1 MTQVH
6 LKVRCPQCRFRFK
19 VEQKYAGR
27 VAPCPRAE
35 CDGKLRIPEVA
46 RSSNQSE
53 EQPDPE
59 ASPRTRAENG
69 TRTQSSREARSSKE
83 TRSVSEGRKKQSS
96 KAKAAPRSRV
106 GLPGSRRQAPVS
118 SSERDNQPPREERYT
133 RQAKSQRR
141 KSTPKKPRLQVW
153 QIATGAVGLL
163 LAVLAILFAP
173 NGDASPQNEVIAG
186 VKDEPEAAP
195 PPDIFKEKLHPF
207 VTKYCADCHN
217 ADDPEAGIDFD
228 TFQTEASMLTGHG
241 RKSWEKILGML
252 EIGAMPPSDMEQPPE
267 DLRDELT
274 VWLEDKLF
282 NLDCDIIDDPGRVT
296 VRRLNRAEYRNTIRD
311 LLAVDFDPTQNFPSD
326 NVGYGFD
333 NIGDVLSLSPLLM
346 EKYLDAAE
354 MITGEAIP
362 VITPGD
368 LRTTIDSRRLNS
380 KPRVD
385 RSGDFL
391 TLASRADVWTDYD
404 APLNGEYEIDVR
416 AKANQF
422 GKELAKMELRVD
434 GKVVRTFDVKGEMK
448 SGDYIH
454 KMRLEAGRRKIL
466 VTFTNDEYVEK
477 KGDRNLFVGRFAIT
491 RPADKSKLN
500 KVIPN
505 WPGQGRSVRDAAT
518 ATLTPLIKRAFRG
531 PVSDPE
537 VSRFV
542 DIVEMAT
549 NEGELFEQGIQ
560 FAVQAVLVSPRFL
573 FRIETDGRPDDPM
586 AERPVTDYELAS
598 RLSYFLWS
606 SMPDEELFHLA
617 ERGTLRDADVL
628 KSQVTR
634 MLNDSKSRAFV
645 DNFAGQWLN
654 LAMLDEIVP
663 DPDVFPDFDVAL
675 RDAMKQ
681 ESLLLFETILREDR
695 SLLEFLDADFTFM
708 NDRLAK
714 HYGRDGVKGEE
725 FQKVSLGNGR
735 RAGILTHASI
745 LTLTSN
751 PERTSPVKRGK
762 WIMENI
768 LGESPPP
775 PPPGVPEL
783 EETATN
789 NPDFTLREQLKI
801 HRADPG
807 CASCH
812 KTMDVLGFGF
822 ENFDA
827 TGRWRDKDGDHAID
841 SAGELPT
848 GDSFAGPTELVA
860 VLKNR
865 RADFARCLSEKM
877 LTYAL
882 GRGLEYYDRC
892 ATDAILQRLDTNNYR
907 FSELV
912 LGIVT
917 SKPFQ
922 KRRGDGERE

>member
-1 MTQVH
+1 M
-6 LKVRCPQCRFRFK
+6 
-19 VEQKYAGR
+19 
-27 VAPCPRAE
+27 
-35 CDGKLRIPEVA
+35 
-46 RSSNQSE
+46 
-53 EQPDPE
+53 
-59 ASPRTRAENG
+59 
-69 TRTQSSREARSSKE
+69 
-83 TRSVSEGRKKQSS
+83 
-96 KAKAAPRSRV
+96 
-106 GLPGSRRQAPVS
+106 
-118 SSERDNQPPREERYT
+118 
-133 RQAKSQRR
+133 
-141 KSTPKKPRLQVW
+141 
-153 QIATGAVGLL
+153 
-163 LAVLAILFAP
+163 LAILFAP
-173 NGDASPQNEVIAG
+173 NGDVSPQNELVAG
-186 VKDEPEAAP
+186 VKNPSGDAP
-195 PPDIFKEKLHPF
+195 ASDVFKEKLHPF

-217 ADDPEAGIDFD
+217 ADEPEAGIDFAAYP
-228 TFQTEASMLTGHG
+228 TEASMLTGHG
-241 RKSWEKILGML
+241 RKSWEKILAML
-252 EIGAMPPSDMEQPPE
+252 EIGAMPPADMEQPPAE
-267 DLRDELT
+267 LRDELT
-274 VWLEDKLF
+274 AWLEDKLF
-282 NLDCDIIDDPGRVT
+282 NLDCELIDDPGRVT
-296 VRRLNRAEYRNTIRD
+296 VRRLNRVEYHNTIRD
-311 LLAVDFDPTQNFPSD
+311 LLAVDFDPRRNFPSD
-326 NVGYGFD
+326 DVGYGFD

-354 MITGEAIP
+354 TITAEAIP
-362 VITPGD
+362 VVTARE
-368 LRTTIDSRRLNS
+368 LSTTVDARRLDS
-380 KPRVD
+380 KPRL
-385 RSGDFL
+385 SEQGGFL
-391 TLASRADVWTDYD
+391 TVASRADVWTDYD
-404 APLNGEYEIDVR
+404 APLDGEYEIDVR

-448 SGDYIH
+448 ADDYVH
-454 KMRLEAGRRKIL
+454 QMRLESGRRRIL
-466 VTFTNDEYVEK
+466 VTFTNDEYVAK

-491 RPADKSKLN
+491 RPADMSKLTEAIR
-500 KVIPN
+500 V
-505 WPGQGRSVRDAAT
+505 WPGQGRSVRDAAM
-518 ATLTPLIKRAFRG
+518 ATLKPLIKRAFRG
-531 PVSDPE
+531 PVSDAE
-537 VSRFV
+537 VSPFV

-549 NEGELFEQGIQ
+549 NDDELFEQGIQ
-560 FAVQAVLVSPRFL
+560 YALQAVLVSPRFL

-606 SMPDEELFHLA
+606 SMPDEELFRLA
-617 ERGTLRDADVL
+617 ERGALRDADVL
-628 KSQVTR
+628 KRQVTR
-634 MLNDSKSRAFV
+634 MLNDSKSRALV

-654 LAMLDEIVP
+654 LAMLDELVP
-663 DPDVFPDFDVAL
+663 DPDVFPEFDVAL
-675 RDAMKQ
+675 RSAMKQ
-681 ESLLLFETILREDR
+681 ESLLLFDTIMREDR

-708 NDRLAK
+708 NDRLAR
-714 HYGRDGVKGEE
+714 HYGRDGFKGEQ
-725 FQKVSLGNGR
+725 FQKVSLEKGR

-783 EETATN
+783 EETTKN

-827 TGRWRDKDGDHAID
+827 TGRWRDKDGKHPID
-841 SAGELPT
+841 PAGELPT
-848 GDSFAGPTELVA
+848 GESFASPVELVA
-860 VLKNR
+860 LLKNR
-865 RADFARCLSEKM
+865 RADFARCLSDKM

-892 ATDAILQRLDTNNYR
+892 ATDAILQRLSTNNYR

-922 KRRGDGERE
+922 KRRGDGVRE

>member
-6 LKVRCPQCRFRFK
+6 LKVRCPHCRFRFK

-27 VAPCPRAE
+27 IARCPRAE
-35 CDGKLRIPEVA
+35 CDGKLRIPDTQPVPRVSDKEPASQTVA
-46 RSSNQSE
+46 SK
-53 EQPDPE
+53 
-59 ASPRTRAENG
+59 G
-69 TRTQSSREARSSKE
+69 TRSRSNSSKV
-83 TRSVSEGRKKQSS
+83 TRSVSEGPEGQPPS
-96 KAKAAPRSRV
+96 AAPRSRV
-106 GLPGSRRQAPVS
+106 GLPAA
-118 SSERDNQPPREERYT
+118 RDRKPQPEERYT
-133 RQAKSQRR
+133 RRAKQNRRR
-141 KSTPKKPRLQVW
+141 KTAPSKPRLPIW
-153 QIATGAVGLL
+153 QIAIGTVGLL

-173 NGDASPQNEVIAG
+173 NGDTNSQNEVAAG
-186 VKDEPEAAP
+186 VKSQVAAAP
-195 PPDIFKEKLHPF
+195 ALDVFKEKLHPF

-217 ADDPEAGIDFD
+217 ADDPEAGIDFA
-228 TFQTEASMLTGHG
+228 TFPTEASMLTGHG
-241 RKSWEKILGML
+241 RKSWEKILSML
-252 EIGAMPPSDMEQPPE
+252 EIGAMPPADMEQPPAE
-267 DLRDELT
+267 LRNELT
-274 VWLEDKLF
+274 AWLEDKLF
-282 NLDCDIIDDPGRVT
+282 NLDCDLIDDPGRVT
-296 VRRLNRAEYRNTIRD
+296 VRRLNRVEYRNTIRD
-311 LLAVDFDPTQNFPSD
+311 LLAVDFDPRKNFPSD
-326 NVGYGFD
+326 DVGYGFD

-354 MITGEAIP
+354 TITGDAIP
-362 VITPGD
+362 VMTPGD
-368 LRTTIDSRRLNS
+368 LRTTVDSQRLNS
-380 KPRVD
+380 KPRV
-385 RSGDFL
+385 GEQGGFL
-391 TLASRADVWTDYD
+391 TLASRTDVWTDFD
-404 APLNGEYEIDVR
+404 APQDGEYEIDVR
-416 AKANQF
+416 AKAKQF

-448 SGDYIH
+448 PDDYVH
-454 KMRLEAGRRKIL
+454 KMRLESGRRKIL
-466 VTFTNDEYVEK
+466 VTFTNDKWVENV
-477 KGDRNLFVGRFAIT
+477 GDRNLYVGRFAIT

-500 KVIPN
+500 EVIRD
-505 WPGQGRSVRDAAT
+505 WPEQGSGTRKAAT
-518 ATLTPLIKRAFRG
+518 AVLTPLIKRAFRG
-531 PVSDPE
+531 PVSETE

-542 DIVEMAT
+542 DIVEIAT
-549 NEGELFEQGIQ
+549 NDGELFEQGIQ

-586 AERPVTDYELAS
+586 TERPVTDYELAS

-606 SMPDEELFHLA
+606 SMPDEELFRLA
-617 ERGTLRDADVL
+617 ERGELRDADVL
-628 KSQVTR
+628 KRQVMR
-634 MLNDSKSRAFV
+634 MLNDSKSRAIV

-654 LAMLDEIVP
+654 LQMLDEMVP

-681 ESLLLFETILREDR
+681 ESLLLFETIMREDR

-708 NDRLAK
+708 NARLAK

-725 FQKVSLGNGR
+725 FQKVSLDQGR

-768 LGESPPP
+768 LGEAPPP

-783 EETATN
+783 EETAKN
-789 NPDFTLREQLKI
+789 NPRFTLREQLKI

-827 TGRWRDKDGDHAID
+827 TGRWRDKDGDNDID
-841 SAGELPT
+841 PSGKLPAGDT
-848 GDSFAGPTELVA
+848 FAGAAELVGL
-860 VLKNR
+860 LKNR

-892 ATDAILQRLDTNNYR
+892 ATDEILQRLNTNNYR

-922 KRRGDGERE
+922 KRRGDGERK

>member
-1 MTQVH
+1 MAQAH
-6 LKVRCPQCRFRFK
+6 LKVRCPHCRFRFK

-27 VAPCPRAE
+27 VARCPQGE
-35 CDGKLRIPEVA
+35 CRRKLRIPEA
-46 RSSNQSE
+46 EQQTHSSDKTQTSQTKAASETRSQRN
-53 EQPDPE
+53 
-59 ASPRTRAENG
+59 
-69 TRTQSSREARSSKE
+69 SSKV
-83 TRSVSEGRKKQSS
+83 TRSVSEGPEGKDRHK
-96 KAKAAPRSRV
+96 
-106 GLPGSRRQAPVS
+106 
-118 SSERDNQPPREERYT
+118 
-133 RQAKSQRR
+133 RQAKNDRQR
-141 KSTPKKPRLQVW
+141 KTASPKPRLPIW
-153 QIATGAVGLL
+153 QIATGTAGLL

-173 NGDASPQNEVIAG
+173 NGDANPQNNLVAG
-186 VKDEPEAAP
+186 ITDRAEAAP
-195 PPDIFKEKLHPF
+195 APNVFKEKLHPF

-217 ADDPEAGIDFD
+217 DDDPEAGINFSIY
-228 TFQTEASMLTGHG
+228 TTEASMLKGDG
-241 RKSWEKILGML
+241 RKSWEKILAML
-252 EIGAMPPSDMEQPPE
+252 EIGAMPPADMEQPPAE
-267 DLRDELT
+267 LRDELSA
-274 VWLEDKLF
+274 WLENKLF
-282 NLDCDIIDDPGRVT
+282 NLDCELIDDPGRVT
-296 VRRLNRAEYRNTIRD
+296 VRRLNRVEYRNTIRD
-311 LLAVDFDPTQNFPSD
+311 LLAVDFDPRMNFPSD
-326 NVGYGFD
+326 GVGYGFD

-354 MITGEAIP
+354 TITADALP
-362 VITPGD
+362 VVTPSELQQTVD
-368 LRTTIDSRRLNS
+368 INRLNS
-380 KPRVD
+380 KPRVGK
-385 RSGDFL
+385 SGGFL
-391 TLASRADVWTDYD
+391 TLASRADVWVDYE
-404 APLNGEYEIDVR
+404 APVNGEYEIDVR

-434 GKVVRTFDVKGEMK
+434 GKVIRTFDVKGEMK
-448 SGDYIH
+448 SDDYVH
-454 KMRLEAGRRKIL
+454 KMQLAKGRRKIL
-466 VTFTNDEYVEK
+466 VTFTNDEYVAK

-491 RPADKSKLN
+491 RPADKTKLN
-500 KVIPN
+500 QFIQT
-505 WPGQGRSVRDAAT
+505 WPEQGSGLRDAAT
-518 ATLTPLIKRAFRG
+518 QTLTPFVKRAFRG
-531 PVSDPE
+531 PVTDAD

-549 NEGELFEQGIQ
+549 NDGELFEQGIQ
-560 FAVQAVLVSPRFL
+560 FAMQAVLVSPRFL

-606 SMPDEELFHLA
+606 SMPDEELFRLA
-617 ERGTLRDADVL
+617 ERGELRKPDVL
-628 KSQVTR
+628 KHQVTR
-634 MLNDSKSRAFV
+634 MLSDSKSRAIV

-654 LAMLDEIVP
+654 LALLDEMVP
-663 DPDVFPDFDVAL
+663 DPNEFPEFDGDL
-675 RDAMKQ
+675 RNDMKQ
-681 ESLLLFETILREDR
+681 ESLLLFETVMREDR
-695 SLLEFLDADFTFM
+695 SLLDFLDADFTFM
-708 NDRLAK
+708 NARLAK
-714 HYGRDGVKGEE
+714 HYGRNGVTGKE
-725 FQKVSLGNGR
+725 FQKVSLDAGR

-768 LGESPPP
+768 LGEAPPP

-783 EETATN
+783 EETAKN
-789 NPDFTLREQLKI
+789 NPNFTLREQLKI
-801 HRADPG
+801 HREDPG

-827 TGRWRDKDGDHAID
+827 TGRWRDKDGEHTID
-841 SAGELPT
+841 PSGQLPG
-848 GDSFAGPTELVA
+848 GDSFAGPTELVN

-892 ATDAILQRLDTNNYR
+892 ATTEILQRLDANNYR

-912 LGIVT
+912 LGIVS

>member
-1 MTQVH
+1 MPQAL
-6 LKVRCPQCRFRFK
+6 LKVRCPHCRFRFK

-27 VAPCPRAE
+27 VARCPKAE
-35 CDGKLRIPEVA
+35 CGEKLRIPETQPAPPATEKSPASQAVK
-46 RSSNQSE
+46 SS
-53 EQPDPE
+53 
-59 ASPRTRAENG
+59 
-69 TRTQSSREARSSKE
+69 EARS
-83 TRSVSEGRKKQSS
+83 RSNSS
-96 KAKAAPRSRV
+96 KGRRPSAVPRSPV
-106 GLPGSRRQAPVS
+106 ELPGV
-118 SSERDNQPPREERYT
+118 RDRKPRREESDT
-133 RQAKSQRR
+133 RDVKPRRR
-141 KSTPKKPRLQVW
+141 KAVPSGRRLPIW
-153 QIATGAVGLL
+153 QITTGTVGLL

-173 NGDASPQNEVIAG
+173 NGDASPQNELVAG
-186 VKDEPEAAP
+186 VKNSPSDAP
-195 PPDIFKEKLHPF
+195 ASDVFKEKLHPF

-217 ADDPEAGIDFD
+217 ADDPEAGIDFAAYP
-228 TFQTEASMLTGHG
+228 TEASMLTGHG
-241 RKSWEKILGML
+241 RKSWEKILAML
-252 EIGAMPPSDMEQPPE
+252 EIGAMPPADMEQPPTE
-267 DLRDELT
+267 LRDELT
-274 VWLEDKLF
+274 AWLEDKLF
-282 NLDCDIIDDPGRVT
+282 NLDCELIDDPGRVT

-311 LLAVDFDPTQNFPSD
+311 LLAVDFDPRRNFPSD
-326 NVGYGFD
+326 DVGYGFD

-354 MITGEAIP
+354 TITAEAIP
-362 VITPGD
+362 VVTARE
-368 LRTTIDSRRLNS
+368 LSTTVDSRRLDS
-380 KPRVD
+380 KPRL
-385 RSGDFL
+385 SEQGGFL
-391 TLASRADVWTDYD
+391 TMASRADVWTDYD
-404 APLNGEYEIDVR
+404 APHDGEYEIDVR

-448 SGDYIH
+448 ADDYVH
-454 KMRLEAGRRKIL
+454 RMRLEPGRRRIL
-466 VTFTNDEYVEK
+466 VTFTNDEYVAN

-491 RPADKSKLN
+491 RPADMSKLTE
-500 KVIPN
+500 VIRL
-505 WPGQGRSVRDAAT
+505 WPGQGRSVRDAAM

-531 PVSDPE
+531 PLADAE
-537 VSRFV
+537 VSPFV

-549 NEGELFEQGIQ
+549 NDGELFEQGIQ
-560 FAVQAVLVSPRFL
+560 YALQAVLVSPRFL

-606 SMPDEELFHLA
+606 SMPDEELFRLA
-617 ERGTLRDADVL
+617 ERGALRDADVL
-628 KSQVTR
+628 RRQVTR
-634 MLNDSKSRAFV
+634 ILNDSKSRALV

-654 LAMLDEIVP
+654 LAMLDEMVP
-663 DPDVFPDFDVAL
+663 DPNVFPDFDVAL
-675 RDAMKQ
+675 RSAMKQ
-681 ESLLLFETILREDR
+681 ESLLLFDTIMQEDR

-708 NDRLAK
+708 NDRLAR
-714 HYGRDGVKGEE
+714 HYGRDGVKGEQ
-725 FQKVSLGNGR
+725 FQKVSLDQGR

-783 EETATN
+783 EETAKN

-827 TGRWRDKDGDHAID
+827 TGRWRDKDGNHPID
-841 SAGELPT
+841 PAGELPT

-860 VLKNR
+860 LLKNR
-865 RADFARCLSEKM
+865 RADFARCLSDKM

-892 ATDAILQRLDTNNYR
+892 ATDAILQRLSTNNYR

-917 SKPFQ
+917 SKPFL

>member
-1 MTQVH
+1 M
-6 LKVRCPQCRFRFK
+6 PA
-19 VEQKYAGR
+19 AGEGR
-27 VAPCPRAE
+27 R
-35 CDGKLRIPEVA
+35 K
-46 RSSNQSE
+46 RSS
-53 EQPDPE
+53 
-59 ASPRTRAENG
+59 
-69 TRTQSSREARSSKE
+69 E
-83 TRSVSEGRKKQSS
+83 TKTV
-96 KAKAAPRSRV
+96 PRSRV
-106 GLPGSRRQAPVS
+106 GLQA
-118 SSERDNQPPREERYT
+118 SERGQSQDLRSAKRRAPKSEHEERYT
-133 RQAKSQRR
+133 PSAKRRRR
-141 KSTPKKPRLQVW
+141 KAASSKPKLQIW
-153 QIATGAVGLL
+153 QIATGTLGLL

-186 VKDEPEAAP
+186 VQNEPQAAP
-195 PPDIFKEKLHPF
+195 RPDVFHEKLQPF
-207 VTKYCADCHN
+207 VKQYCADCHN

-228 TFQTEASMLTGHG
+228 AYPTEADILKGRG
-241 RKSWEKILGML
+241 RKSWEKILAML

-267 DLRDELT
+267 ELRNELT
-274 VWLEDKLF
+274 IWLEDKLF
-282 NLDCDIIDDPGRVT
+282 NLDCELIDDPGRVT
-296 VRRLNRAEYRNTIRD
+296 IRRLNRAEYRNTIRD

-326 NVGYGFD
+326 DVGYGFD

-354 MITGEAIP
+354 TITAEAIP
-362 VITPGD
+362 VVTTND
-368 LRTTIDSRRLNS
+368 LRTTVDSRRLNS
-380 KPRVD
+380 KPRVS

-391 TLASRADVWTDYD
+391 TLASRADVWMDYD
-404 APLNGEYEIDVR
+404 APLEGEYEINVR

-434 GKVVRTFDVKGEMK
+434 GKVVRTFEVKGEMK
-448 SGDYIH
+448 PGDYVH
-454 KMRLEAGRRKIL
+454 RMQLSAGRRKIL
-466 VTFTNDEYVEK
+466 VTFTNDKWLEN
-477 KGDRNLFVGRFAIT
+477 KGDRNLFVGRFAVT

-500 KVIPN
+500 KIIQS
-505 WPGQGRSVRDAAT
+505 WPEQDSGIRDAAM

-531 PVSDPE
+531 PVSGDE

-549 NEGELFEQGIQ
+549 NDGELFEQGIQ

-586 AERPVTDYELAS
+586 AERAVTDYELAS

-606 SMPDEELFHLA
+606 SMPDEELFGLA
-617 ERGTLRDADVL
+617 ERGELRKPEVL

-634 MLNDSKSRAFV
+634 MLNDSKSRAVV

-654 LAMLDEIVP
+654 LAMLDEMVP
-663 DPDVFPDFDVAL
+663 DPNVFPDFDPQL
-675 RDAMKQ
+675 RNAMKQ
-681 ESLLLFETILREDR
+681 ESLLVFDTIMREDR
-695 SLLEFLDADFTFM
+695 SILEFLDADFTFM
-708 NDRLAK
+708 NDRLAR
-714 HYGRDGVKGEE
+714 HYGRQGIKGEK
-725 FQKVSLGNGR
+725 FQKVSLGEGR

-783 EETATN
+783 EETAKN
-789 NPDFTLREQLKI
+789 NPEFTLREQLKI
-801 HRADPG
+801 HREDPG

-812 KTMDVLGFGF
+812 RTMDALGFGF

-827 TGRWRDKDGDHAID
+827 TGRWRDKDGNHAID
-841 SAGELPT
+841 PSGKLP
-848 GDSFAGPTELVA
+848 GGHSFAGPTELIE
-860 VLKNR
+860 VLKKR

-892 ATDAILQRLDTNNYR
+892 ATDAILQRLDANNYR

-912 LGIVT
+912 LGIVA

-922 KRRGDGERE
+922 KRRGDGERP

>member
-6 LKVRCPQCRFRFK
+6 LKVRCPHCRFRFK

-27 VAPCPRAE
+27 VARCPRAE
-35 CDGKLRIPEVA
+35 CDGKLRIPET
-46 RSSNQSE
+46 QSE
-53 EQPDPE
+53 RRASEQQPAAQPV
-59 ASPRTRAENG
+59 ASSE
-69 TRTQSSREARSSKE
+69 TRTQRKSSKV
-83 TRSVSEGRKKQSS
+83 TRSERSEGQKRG
-96 KAKAAPRSRV
+96 AVARSRV
-106 GLPGSRRQAPVS
+106 GLPAA
-118 SSERDNQPPREERYT
+118 RDRKPQPEERYP
-133 RQAKSQRR
+133 RQAKRNRRR
-141 KSTPKKPRLQVW
+141 KTALSKPRLQAW
-153 QIATGAVGLL
+153 QIATGTVGLL

-173 NGDASPQNEVIAG
+173 NGDTNSQNEAVAG
-186 VKDEPEAAP
+186 VKSEENVAP
-195 PPDIFKEKLHPF
+195 APDIFKEKLHPF

-217 ADDPEAGIDFD
+217 ADDPEAGIDFS
-228 TFQTEASMLTGHG
+228 TFPTESSMLTGHG
-241 RKSWEKILGML
+241 RNSWEKILSML
-252 EIGAMPPSDMEQPPE
+252 EIGAMPPADMEQPPAE
-267 DLRDELT
+267 LRDELT
-274 VWLEDKLF
+274 AWLEDKLF

-311 LLAVDFDPTQNFPSD
+311 LLAVDFDPTQNFPTD
-326 NVGYGFD
+326 DVGYGFD

-346 EKYLDAAE
+346 EKYLDAVE
-354 MITGEAIP
+354 TITAEAIP
-362 VITPGD
+362 VVTASD
-368 LRTTIDSRRLNS
+368 LRTTLDARRLNS
-380 KPRVD
+380 KPRL
-385 RSGDFL
+385 GEQGGFL

-404 APLNGEYEIDVR
+404 APLDGEYEIDIR

-448 SGDYIH
+448 TDDYVH
-454 KMRLEAGRRKIL
+454 RMRLESGRRKIL
-466 VTFTNDEYVEK
+466 VTFTNDEYVAK
-477 KGDRNLFVGRFAIT
+477 KGDRNLFVGRFSIT
-491 RPADKSKLN
+491 RPTDKSKRS
-500 KVIPN
+500 KVIQL
-505 WPGQGRSVRDAAT
+505 WPEQGGRGIREAAM
-518 ATLTPLIKRAFRG
+518 ATLKPLIKRAFRG
-531 PVSDPE
+531 PVSDAE

-549 NEGELFEQGIQ
+549 NDGEMFEQGIQ

-634 MLNDSKSRAFV
+634 MLNDAKSRALV

-654 LAMLDEIVP
+654 LAMLDEMVP

-681 ESLLLFETILREDR
+681 ESLLLFETIMREDR
-695 SLLEFLDADFTFM
+695 SLLDFLDADFTFM

-714 HYGRDGVKGEE
+714 HYGRDGVKGEQ
-725 FQKVSLGNGR
+725 FQKVSLVKGR

-768 LGESPPP
+768 LGEVPPP

-783 EETATN
+783 DETAKN
-789 NPDFTLREQLKI
+789 NPSFTLREQLKI

-827 TGRWRDKDGDHAID
+827 TGRWRDKDGEHAID

-860 VLKNR
+860 LLKNR
-865 RADFARCLSEKM
+865 RADFARCLSEKV

-892 ATDAILQRLDTNNYR
+892 ATDAILQRLDTNKYR

-922 KRRGDGERE
+922 KRRGDGERG

>member
-1 MTQVH
+1 MTQSH
-6 LKVRCPQCRFRFK
+6 LKVRCPHCRFRFK

-27 VAPCPRAE
+27 AARCPRAE
-35 CDGKLRIPEVA
+35 CGGKLRIPEIRQSA
-46 RSSNQSE
+46 PESE
-53 EQPDPE
+53 ELPTPE
-59 ASPRTRAENG
+59 SSAEARAESK
-69 TRTQSSREARSSKE
+69 TSSRSSKE
-83 TRSVSEGRKKQSS
+83 TRKEIRSVNEGRQKSPAS
-96 KAKAAPRSRV
+96 TKAIPGSRA
-106 GLPGSRRQAPVS
+106 GLPGSKKRRPNDAASRTRKPQGAD
-118 SSERDNQPPREERYT
+118 RNT
-133 RQAKSQRR
+133 RQAGNRRGRAATLKSRF
-141 KSTPKKPRLQVW
+141 PVW
-153 QIATGAVGLL
+153 QLATGSAGLL

-173 NGDASPQNEVIAG
+173 NGDANPQNEVIAG
-186 VKDEPEAAP
+186 VKNESEAARAP
-195 PPDIFKEKLHPF
+195 NVFREKLQPF
-207 VTKYCADCHN
+207 VKQYCADCHN
-217 ADDPEAGIDFD
+217 TDDPEAGIDFD
-228 TFQTEASMLTGHG
+228 VFPTEASMLTGKG

-252 EIGAMPPSDMEQPPE
+252 EIGAMPPADMEQPPE
-267 DLRDELT
+267 ELRNELT
-274 VWLEDKLF
+274 AWLEDKLF
-282 NLDCDIIDDPGRVT
+282 NLDCELIDDPGRVT
-296 VRRLNRAEYRNTIRD
+296 VRRLNRVEYRNTIRD

-326 NVGYGFD
+326 DVGYGFD

-354 MITGEAIP
+354 TITAQAIP
-362 VITPGD
+362 VVTADD
-368 LRTTIDSRRLNS
+368 LRTTIDSRRLKS
-380 KPRVD
+380 KPQV
-385 RSGDFL
+385 GQQGGFM
-391 TLASRADVWTDYD
+391 TVASRADIWTDYD
-404 APLNGEYEIDVR
+404 APLDGEYEIDIR

-448 SGDYIH
+448 ADDYVH
-454 KMRLEAGRRKIL
+454 KMRLNAGQHKIL
-466 VTFTNDEYVEK
+466 VTFTNDEYVAK

-491 RPADKSKLN
+491 RPANKSKLN
-500 KVIPN
+500 KVIQH
-505 WPGQGRSVRDAAT
+505 WPGQGKGIRDAAT

-531 PVSDPE
+531 PITDDE
-537 VSRFV
+537 VSPFV

-549 NEGELFEQGIQ
+549 GDGELFEQGIQ
-560 FAVQAVLVSPRFL
+560 YALQAVLVSPRFL
-573 FRIETDGRPDDPM
+573 FRIETDGRPNDPM

-606 SMPDEELFHLA
+606 SMPDEELSGLA
-617 ERGTLRDADVL
+617 ERGKLRDANVL

-634 MLNDSKSRAFV
+634 MLNDSKSRALV

-654 LAMLDEIVP
+654 LAMLDELVP
-663 DPDVFPDFDVAL
+663 DPNVFPDFDSAL
-675 RDAMKQ
+675 RNAMKQ
-681 ESLLLFETILREDR
+681 ESLLLFETVMRENR
-695 SLLEFLDADFTFM
+695 SVLDFLDADFTYM
-708 NDRLAK
+708 NGRLAK
-714 HYGRDGVKGEE
+714 HYGRDGVKGDQ
-725 FQKVSLGNGR
+725 FQKVSLEKGR

-768 LGESPPP
+768 LGETPPP

-783 EETATN
+783 EETAKN
-789 NPDFTLREQLKI
+789 NPNFTLREQLKI

-812 KTMDVLGFGF
+812 RTMDVLGFGF

-827 TGRWRDKDGDHAID
+827 TGRWRDKDGNHEID
-841 SAGELPT
+841 PAGELPT
-848 GDSFAGPTELVA
+848 GDSFSSPTELVA
-860 VLKNR
+860 ILKNR
-865 RADFARCLSEKM
+865 QVDFARCLSEKM

-892 ATDAILQRLDTNNYR
+892 ATDEILQRLSANNYH

>member
-1 MTQVH
+1 MTQSH
-6 LKVRCPQCRFRFK
+6 LKVRCPHCRFRFK

-27 VAPCPRAE
+27 AARCPRSE
-35 CDGKLRIPEVA
+35 CGGKLRIPEAQPEPSGSEEAPPSQTKASSETQLQNRSSKVA
-46 RSSNQSE
+46 RSISKGSTRQRSNAAAGSNVQ
-53 EQPDPE
+53 
-59 ASPRTRAENG
+59 
-69 TRTQSSREARSSKE
+69 TQG
-83 TRSVSEGRKKQSS
+83 VGDQ
-96 KAKAAPRSRV
+96 KAKRATA
-106 GLPGSRRQAPVS
+106 
-118 SSERDNQPPREERYT
+118 RDRKPQRDDRGA
-133 RQAKSQRR
+133 RQAKSRRR
-141 KSTPKKPRLQVW
+141 KAATSKSRFPVW
-153 QIATGAVGLL
+153 QLATGTAGLL

-173 NGDASPQNEVIAG
+173 NGDANPQNEAIAG
-186 VKDEPEAAP
+186 VQPPVDAAP
-195 PPDIFKEKLHPF
+195 APDIFKEKLHPF

-228 TFQTEASMLTGHG
+228 VFPTEASMLTGKG
-241 RKSWEKILGML
+241 RKSWEKILAMI
-252 EIGAMPPSDMEQPPE
+252 EIGAMPPADMEQPPVE
-267 DLRDELT
+267 LRDELT
-274 VWLEDKLF
+274 AWLEDKLY
-282 NLDCDIIDDPGRVT
+282 NLDCELVDDPGRVT
-296 VRRLNRAEYRNTIRD
+296 VRLLNRVEYRNTIRD

-326 NVGYGFD
+326 DVGYGFD

-354 MITGEAIP
+354 TITAQAIP
-362 VITPGD
+362 VVTADD
-368 LRTTIDSRRLNS
+368 LRTTVDSRRLNS
-380 KPRVD
+380 KPQV
-385 RSGDFL
+385 GQQGGFL
-391 TLASRADVWTDYD
+391 TVASRADVWTDYD
-404 APLNGEYEIDVR
+404 APLDGEYEIDVR

-448 SGDYIH
+448 ADDYVH
-454 KMRLEAGRRKIL
+454 KMRLEKGRQKIL

-491 RPADKSKLN
+491 RPANKSKLN
-500 KVIPN
+500 EVIKH
-505 WPGQGRSVRDAAT
+505 WPGQGSSIRDAAT
-518 ATLTPLIKRAFRG
+518 ATLMPIVRRAFRG
-531 PVSDPE
+531 PVTAAE
-537 VSRFV
+537 VGAFV

-549 NEGELFEQGIQ
+549 SDGELFEQGIQ
-560 FAVQAVLVSPRFL
+560 FAMQAVLVSPRFL
-573 FRIETDGRPDDPM
+573 FRIETDGRPNDPM

-606 SMPDEELFHLA
+606 SMPDEKLFQLA

-634 MLNDSKSRAFV
+634 MLEDSKSRALV

-654 LAMLDEIVP
+654 LAMLDELVP
-663 DPDVFPDFDVAL
+663 DPDAFPDFDADL
-675 RDAMKQ
+675 RNAMKQ
-681 ESLLLFETILREDR
+681 ESLLLFETIMREDR
-695 SLLEFLDADFTFM
+695 NLLEFLDADFTFM

-714 HYGRDGVKGEE
+714 HYGRDGVKGEQ
-725 FQKVSLGNGR
+725 FQKVSLEKGR

-751 PERTSPVKRGK
+751 PDRTSPVKRGK

-768 LGESPPP
+768 LGETPPP

-783 EETATN
+783 EETAKN
-789 NPDFTLREQLKI
+789 NPNFTLREQLKI

-812 KTMDVLGFGF
+812 RTMDVLGFGF

-827 TGRWRDKDGDHAID
+827 TGRWRDKDGNHAID
-841 SAGELPT
+841 PSGELPN
-848 GDSFAGPTELVA
+848 GESFAGPTELVSL
-860 VLKNR
+860 LKNR
-865 RADFARCLSEKM
+865 RADFARCLTDKM

-892 ATDAILQRLDTNNYR
+892 ATDAILQRLSTNNYR

-917 SKPFQ
+917 SQPFQ